1 MVNTRR
7 GGFFITH
14 TDTLLAIAYIWYHI
28 VSAITKDLLHM
39 LGNSTQC
46 WKLACLALNSRSSV
60 PWWKLTKNGYDFTT
74 DFKCIKTIY
83 FVKQPICFCFTIICS
98 TTTRILRSVGL
109 NSEKYMVS
117 SNLYEFFL
125 LALPLYKLRH
135 A

>member
-14 TDTLLAIAYIWYHI
+14 TDTLLAIAYILYHI

-60 PWWKLTKNGYDFTT
+60 P
-74 DFKCIKTIY
+74 
-83 FVKQPICFCFTIICS
+83 
-98 TTTRILRSVGL
+98 
-109 NSEKYMVS
+109 
-117 SNLYEFFL
+117 
-125 LALPLYKLRH
+125 
-135 A
+135 